1 MYTDEHSSRNIEMER
16 LAVSDYISI
25 DKMLHTLTAKN
36 ITWGVIHC
44 EAFSDVIITDL
55 TVEASEGD
63 IIKSPLNHSDHTV
76 IQKINHGIFPNNN
89 TYKVVSGN
97 DCTKCVIVCT
107 DIGDT
112 YVPLHI
118 TSGEHNTLYVF
129 SRKEIYP
136 ETDNVVLV
144 YVEVNSI
151 LSSATKEET
160 IPGKV
165 KLRKPEQI
173 SISPLVD
180 YILEDMSDTIKV
192 LGGTEDSE
200 KRSYLIRK
208 LSNLANDLEKIVL

>member
-1 MYTDEHSSRNIEMER
+1 M
-16 LAVSDYISI
+16 
-25 DKMLHTLTAKN
+25 
-36 ITWGVIHC
+36 
-44 EAFSDVIITDL
+44 
-55 TVEASEGD
+55 
-63 IIKSPLNHSDHTV
+63 
-76 IQKINHGIFPNNN
+76 
-89 TYKVVSGN
+89 
-97 DCTKCVIVCT
+97 
-107 DIGDT
+107 
-112 YVPLHI
+112 
-118 TSGEHNTLYVF
+118 
-129 SRKEIYP
+129 
-136 ETDNVVLV
+136 VLV

-192 LGGTEDSE
+192 LSGTEDSE